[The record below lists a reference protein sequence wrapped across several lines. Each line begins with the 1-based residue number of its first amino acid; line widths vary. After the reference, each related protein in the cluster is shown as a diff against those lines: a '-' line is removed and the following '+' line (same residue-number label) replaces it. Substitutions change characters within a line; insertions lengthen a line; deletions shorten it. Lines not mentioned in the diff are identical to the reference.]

1 MVILGCLHQIPLCWR
16 QQCRMSRFS
25 DSLEIIDKG
34 DERLKRINGAGMGLV
49 GCEIPTQIQYI

>member
-1 MVILGCLHQIPLCWR
+1 
-16 QQCRMSRFS
+16 MSRFS